1 MLGALPSGLRDR
13 TICSLRVLRISQK
26 EVALL
31 DSAYRQ
37 DLNHSPIT
45 VQSISVERYADL
57 IEGLGNRAGI
67 VLEHNLVRRLLQDAG

>member
-1 MLGALPSGLRDR
+1 MLGALPSGLSDR

-31 DSAYRQ
+31 DRAYRQ
-37 DLNHSPIT
+37 DLNHLPIT

-57 IEGLGNRAGI
+57 IEVLGKRAGI